1 MASWDINQGHIG
13 FSAMERNS
21 LHLGFGLAFYMSY
34 YILHKHTI
42 LTFKKGLFNCV
53 QSTPSAHETSNCTT
67 LAKV

>member
-1 MASWDINQGHIG
+1 
-13 FSAMERNS
+13 MERNS